1 MRTTAR
7 RLLLAVTLTAMG
19 GCSAGEGTNAAPLA
33 GGAARLG
40 PDSPTDD
47 PAAASGQPGSETT
60 ATGATLEVS
69 RTRTGNGG
77 ILAVAD
83 EMTMEFDYPPLQGHC
98 RASDGKFAAKG
109 IGIDDDQAEV
119 SINYGIIVAP
129 DTGRVIGPAFLLEV
143 RKDGYLPWVVHVGTG
158 LAGSV
163 EDISQDISPGGD
175 VVLTVTGTVSG
186 FHRNRAPTGVEKPF
200 RLEATCDLSTGRS

>member
-1 MRTTAR
+1 MRTTAI
-7 RLLLAVTLTAMG
+7 RLLLAVTLTAM
-19 GCSAGEGTNAAPLA
+19 
-33 GGAARLG
+33 
-40 PDSPTDD
+40 
-47 PAAASGQPGSETT
+47 
-60 ATGATLEVS
+60 
-69 RTRTGNGG
+69 GG

-98 RASDGKFAAKG
+98 RAADGKFAAKG
-109 IGIDDDQAEV
+109 IGIYDDQAEV

-158 LAGSV
+158 LTGSV

-175 VVLTVTGTVSG
+175 VVLTVKGTVSG
-186 FHRNRAPTGVEKPF
+186 FHRNEAPTSIRKPF
-200 RLEATCDLSTGRS
+200 RLEATCDLRTGRSQGDSRDLQSHTKRLATSWSGQYPAYT